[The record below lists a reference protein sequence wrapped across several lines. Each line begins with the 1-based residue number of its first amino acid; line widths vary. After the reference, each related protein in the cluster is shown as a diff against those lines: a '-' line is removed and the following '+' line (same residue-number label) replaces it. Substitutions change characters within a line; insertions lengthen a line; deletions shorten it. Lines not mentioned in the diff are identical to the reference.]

1 MAGLFQ
7 KLLGKKTSSPNTA
20 VPARTATSRR
30 SGRREPPTEL
40 DWTQSAYIPLPPS
53 PPTWEVGGRSI
64 DERDLA
70 DPVLGPVFD
79 AAQIMD
85 HRTVVALATGLTS
98 VQRQGRVAGIIAKSY
113 RKIIIA
119 REKAGELHTAAN
131 KSLEMFEMVAHEVQD
146 VDKRRFNRIIAKL
159 DKAKRQHSFTKLI
172 VPKASSVPQFSISES
187 SGWALEDERKLEGT
201 EQPDP
206 RFNVVAVDGRGTW
219 LLHRVKTTAA
229 APDATAALKRIDR
242 FGCLVADEQLGH
254 DAYRVGVG
262 SSGPSL
268 AIMDSSGVLHVYD
281 ENIDEIVNT
290 DLRQDPHVV
299 DHFATIETD
308 YWGEFKTQVRAVDVS
323 PDGGTYLFT
332 FADEAWCISTDG
344 RTVWGVSMP
353 LREGWARAVGRSDRY
368 GVGADVNRAL
378 ALFGLSLPV
387 DPHDIKTRW
396 RALAFEHHPDMN
408 PDVPQA
414 TDKMRE
420 INKAFE
426 VLTGVDPETLDPND
440 DKSHFVRTKPD
451 RVIEADGIRIEIT
464 MGGVPQDW
472 IYAASF
478 AASEGR
484 TFVATYSGKVVLL
497 SRDGAPLAVYDLGT
511 CPTEII
517 DQGQYTYFLTPTRLY
532 VVEEGIRLAA
542 FLDVFE
548 QGRLIVSQTG
558 FGLLDSK
565 RFQWFTRDGTRV
577 GEVTSL
583 DPIRL
588 VAATDGGA
596 VIKTR
601 RREVTVNGLV
611 LSVRDSAGRVK
622 RAAGTPE
629 ECSYD

>member
-7 KLLGKKTSSPNTA
+7 KLLGKKKSSSSGA
-20 VPARTATSRR
+20 VPARTAAARR

-40 DWTQSAYIPLPPS
+40 NWTQATYIPLPPS
-53 PPTWEVGGRSI
+53 PPTWDVDSRG
-64 DERDLA
+64 DNERDLV
-70 DPVLGPVFD
+70 DPVLGPLFD

-85 HRTVVALATGLTS
+85 HRMVVALATGLTS
-98 VQRQGRVAGIIAKSY
+98 VQRQGRVTGVVAKSY

-131 KSLEMFEMVAHEVQD
+131 KSLEMFEMVADEVED
-146 VDKRRFNRIIAKL
+146 VDKRRFNRIVNKL
-159 DKAKRQHSFTKLI
+159 NKAKKQHNFTKLT
-172 VPKASSVPQFSISES
+172 VPKASSVPQFSISMD
-187 SGWALEDERKLEGT
+187 SGWALEGERKLEGE

-206 RFNVVAVDGRGTW
+206 QFHVVAVDGRGTW
-219 LLHRVKTTAA
+219 LLHRVRTSSA

-242 FGCLVADEQLGH
+242 YGCLVADKQLGH

-281 ENIDEIVNT
+281 ENLDEIVSTN
-290 DLRQDPHVV
+290 LREDPHVV

-323 PDGGTYLFT
+323 PDASMYLFT
-332 FADEAWCISTDG
+332 FADEAWCITREG
-344 RTVWGVSMP
+344 RTVWGVAMP

-396 RALAFEHHPDMN
+396 RVLAFEHHPDRN
-408 PDVPQA
+408 PDDPQA
-414 TDKMRE
+414 SDRMRE

-440 DKSHFVRTKPD
+440 DRSYFVRTEPD
-451 RVIEADGIRIEIT
+451 RVIESGGIRIEIT
-464 MGGVPQDW
+464 MSGVPQDW
-472 IYAASF
+472 VYAASF

-484 TFVATYSGKVVLL
+484 TYVATYSGKVILL
-497 SRDGAPLAVYDLGT
+497 SCDGAALAVYDLGT
-511 CPTEII
+511 CPTEIV

-532 VVEEGIRLAA
+532 VVEEGVRLSA

-558 FGLLDSK
+558 FGLLGSK
-565 RFQWFTRDGTRV
+565 RFQWFTRDGVRV
-577 GEVTSL
+577 GEVTSR
-583 DPIRL
+583 DPIRV

-596 VIKTR
+596 VIRTR
-601 RREVTVNGLV
+601 RREVIVSGLV
-611 LSVRDSAGRVK
+611 L
-622 RAAGTPE
+622 
-629 ECSYD
+629 